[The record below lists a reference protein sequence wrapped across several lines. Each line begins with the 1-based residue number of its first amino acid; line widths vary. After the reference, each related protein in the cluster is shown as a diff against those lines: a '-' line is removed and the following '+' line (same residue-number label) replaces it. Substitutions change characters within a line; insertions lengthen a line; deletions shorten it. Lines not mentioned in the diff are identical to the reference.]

1 VRPVPTLTDSVVT
14 RASLREAWD
23 YYFEP
28 AGWPAWVD
36 GFHAVE
42 SASGYP
48 DEGGTL
54 TWRSTPAGRGTVTER
69 VLDHEPRKLHRIE
82 FSDPESRGEL
92 TTRFQLEGEGTR
104 VSLELSYELVAR
116 GFFSWLAER
125 FFVRG
130 QVAKSLRRT
139 LQRYRL
145 EVEELADMRAVA
157 DPPAA
162 PDR

>member
-1 VRPVPTLTDSVVT
+1 VPTLTDSITT
-14 RASLREAWD
+14 RASLKEAWD

-36 GFHAVE
+36 GFGAVD

-48 DEGGTL
+48 EEGATL
-54 TWRSTPAGRGTVTER
+54 TWSSTPAGRGRVSER
-69 VLDHEPRKLHRIE
+69 VLAHEPRTLHRIE

-92 TTRFQLEGEGTR
+92 TTAFALEGEGTR
-104 VSLELSYELVAR
+104 VSLELTYELVA
-116 GFFSWLAER
+116 GGLFSWLAER

-130 QVAKSLRRT
+130 QLAKSLRRT